1 MDERVLLLKLAG
13 HWRDAA
19 REVQNP
25 ALNACYTKRAE
36 RYLAM
41 AGERDRKVDNIRASA
56 SKKEQ

>member
-1 MDERVLLLKLAG
+1 MNERVLLLKLAG

-25 ALNACYTKRAE
+25 VLNACYAKRAQ

-41 AGERDRKVDNIRASA
+41 AGECEGEIDSDRFSA
-56 SKKEQ
+56 NRKEQ